1 MTTQVIKI
9 TTVSMT
15 NTASRSESACSRVRQ
30 AREKK
35 GIGSRELDRLAG
47 LKEGHVAVIEGRD
60 GALESETALKIA
72 KALGVSLEWLISGNE
87 DHNGFAEGAS

>member
-1 MTTQVIKI
+1 MTE
-9 TTVSMT
+9 TTT
-15 NTASRSESACSRVRQ
+15 RTESACSRVRQ

-60 GALESETALKIA
+60 GALESATALKIA
-72 KALGVSLEWLISGNE
+72 KALDVSLEWLISGE
-87 DHNGFAEGAS
+87 SDHNGFDAGTV